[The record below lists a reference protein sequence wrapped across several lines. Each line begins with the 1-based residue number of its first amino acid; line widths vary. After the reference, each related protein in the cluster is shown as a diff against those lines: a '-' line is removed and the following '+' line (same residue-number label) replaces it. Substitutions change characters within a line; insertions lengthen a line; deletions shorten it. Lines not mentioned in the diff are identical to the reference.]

1 MDIKTAVEE
10 NNYIPLEPFCSTSG
24 DVVTTEE
31 YVNILKERKSMN
43 AFLLNIETSSYD

>member
-1 MDIKTAVEE
+1 MNVDIKKAVEE

-31 YVNILKERKSMN
+31 YINILK
-43 AFLLNIETSSYD
+43 